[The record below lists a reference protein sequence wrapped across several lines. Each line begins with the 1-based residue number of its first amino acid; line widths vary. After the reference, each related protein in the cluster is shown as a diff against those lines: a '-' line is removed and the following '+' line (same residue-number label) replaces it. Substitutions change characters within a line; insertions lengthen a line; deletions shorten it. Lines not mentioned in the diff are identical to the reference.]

1 MTIVKLILSNM
12 LSMSK
17 EVRTEAAQK
26 GLVLTPKG
34 HYGDMYS
41 SFTVWMAN
49 PTVLDGITLHNG
61 AEIKLEKPMSLDEL
75 MIVSQKL
82 AFEGITMQVFNEDG
96 SYYASYVTG
105 STEDGLLCY
114 KNPKKGKEKH
124 MENRVKEIGNY
135 GSSVV
140 SSEEEK

>member
-1 MTIVKLILSNM
+1 MTTIIKLILSNM

-17 EVRTEAAQK
+17 EVKTEAAQK
-26 GLVLTPKG
+26 GLVVTPNS

-61 AEIKLEKPMSLDEL
+61 AEITLEKPISLDEL
-75 MIVSQKL
+75 MVVSQKL
-82 AFEGITMQVFNEDG
+82 AFEGITMQVLKEDG

-114 KNPKKGKEKH
+114 KNPKKEINMPKTKKE
-124 MENRVKEIGNY
+124 RNY
-135 GSSVV
+135 GSNVEV
-140 SSEEEK
+140 SSEEEV

>member
-17 EVRTEAAQK
+17 EVGTEAAQK
-26 GLVLTPKG
+26 GLAVTPKG

-61 AEIKLEKPMSLDEL
+61 AEITLEKPMSLDEL

-82 AFEGITMQVFNEDG
+82 AFEGISMQVLKKDG

-124 MENRVKEIGNY
+124 MNNRGKEIGNY
-135 GSSVV
+135 GSNGL